1 MILKVITTQ
10 RTVEHDVDWVEL
22 NTPVGN
28 MVIQQGHAPMII
40 ELSGGH
46 ELLFQVTG
54 GATESVIVVQ
64 GVAHITRYEV
74 KILLPM
80 DL

>member
-1 MILKVITTQ
+1 MKLKVITTK
-10 RTVEHDVDWVEL
+10 RVIEHDVEWVEL

-28 MVIQQGHAPMII
+28 MVIQQDHAPIII
-40 ELSGGH
+40 ELSQGH
-46 ELLFQVTG
+46 ELLYQVSG
-54 GATESVIVVQ
+54 SAVESILIVQ
-64 GVAHITRYEV
+64 GIAHVTRAEV

>member
-1 MILKVITTQ
+1 MILKIITTQ
-10 RTVEHDVDWVEL
+10 RMVEHDVDWVEL

-28 MVIQQGHAPMII
+28 MIIQQGHAPMII
-40 ELSGGH
+40 ELSSGH
-46 ELLFQVTG
+46 ELLFQSTG
-54 GATESVIVVQ
+54 GATESFLVVQ